1 MFFLKKEPKTFFVG
15 LRGKTLRKLC
25 CARSFSRCARHP
37 LVSSS
42 SAAKDL
48 GRNSL
53 EDDACGARTT
63 HNDFFCILARRDLSC
78 LTYVS
83 HLLAQNRKQKKIRAT
98 SVDRVA
104 GEIYSLHYIK
114 DVEDV
119 RNAIFPLLPD
129 EPFGRE
135 ELSKSLKLKGLK
147 LWSAQKLLTETNL
160 LSCEKQGN
168 KLIFNKR

>member
-53 EDDACGARTT
+53 EDDAFGLRTT
-63 HNDFFCILARRDLSC
+63 HNDFFCILARLHLSC

-83 HLLAQNRKQKKIRAT
+83 HLLTQNRKKKSIICCFNNRYNQSKTAT
-98 SVDRVA
+98 FS
-104 GEIYSLHYIK
+104 S
-114 DVEDV
+114 
-119 RNAIFPLLPD
+119 
-129 EPFGRE
+129 
-135 ELSKSLKLKGLK
+135 SKSRFFRVQTRK
-147 LWSAQKLLTETNL
+147 
-160 LSCEKQGN
+160 
-168 KLIFNKR
+168 